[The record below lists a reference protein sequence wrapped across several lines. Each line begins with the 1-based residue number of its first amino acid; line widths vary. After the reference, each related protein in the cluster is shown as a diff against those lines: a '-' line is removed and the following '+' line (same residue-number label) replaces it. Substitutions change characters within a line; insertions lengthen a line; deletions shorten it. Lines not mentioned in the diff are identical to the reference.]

1 MCKKRCTHIV
11 DCSNRPS
18 GTRAALLHSGTPQ
31 WCIPAIQ
38 MKFWHTNTF
47 NIAYMSILIRESD
60 FLIDKGF
67 SFFKNP
73 PCSKSLRQLLL
84 GSLAE
89 LALIALS
96 KTYWVVTPGKSICA
110 SMSTKISIRK

>member
-38 MKFWHTNTF
+38 MKFWHTDTF
-47 NIAYMSILIRESD
+47 IIAYMSILIRDSV

-67 SFFKNP
+67 SFFF
-73 PCSKSLRQLLL
+73 KSTVFRIDQVTFIRLFVRARPDSLVEDLL
-84 GSLAE
+84 GG
-89 LALIALS
+89 
-96 KTYWVVTPGKSICA
+96 YPR
-110 SMSTKISIRK
+110 KIHMCEYVDKNQHP